1 MDYYNEEKYDGCE
14 EIKAFLNKV
23 NSFIEELKTK
33 DYQNVLVVTHKG
45 VVRAF
50 EVIFNGIGDGKMFD
64 MGIKNCDMKAFET

>member
-1 MDYYNEEKYDGCE
+1 MRKKYDGCE
-14 EIKAFLNKV
+14 EIKAFLNRV

-64 MGIKNCDMKAFET
+64 MGIKNCDEGI